1 MTATILAL
9 AALVISAL
17 ALAVALARLPRAGW
31 TTAANHLAQ
40 RITEHENWHGS
51 PEGQERAPFAPGRSP
66 RLGVVPS
73 EGVRTGGPGRAVSEA
88 ADITQLHPTIPM
100 DNTGPYRDVP
110 PVDNANSAGEES

>member
-40 RITEHENWHGS
+40 RITEHENWHGT

-66 RLGVVPS
+66 CLGVVPS
-73 EGVRTGGPGRAVSEA
+73 EGPKAGGAGRAVSEA
-88 ADITQLHPTIPM
+88 ADVTQLHPTIPRG
-100 DNTGPYRDVP
+100 T
-110 PVDNANSAGEES
+110 E